1 MILLLN
7 LMVKCLLFV
16 FYLIFNLIFLE
27 ILIDNLN
34 KIPSKTN
41 AFNKQADIG
50 VLPKKET
57 STVLETLSP
66 LKQNTE
72 QVLSAEALRILTEL
86 PNLSMMRQKFQIKVD
101 HLQHYQPMS
110 NNN

>member
-1 MILLLN
+1 MLVVVNFFSFKIL
-7 LMVKCLLFV
+7 
-16 FYLIFNLIFLE
+16 YFLE

-34 KIPSKTN
+34 KNPSKTN
-41 AFNKQADIG
+41 INKQADIG
-50 VLPKKET
+50 VLPKEET
-57 STVLETLSP
+57 ESSP
-66 LKQNTE
+66 VKRNTE

-101 HLQHYQPMS
+101 QHRSMS